1 MVTLESHIAACT
13 SDIYDAVLS
22 GRYTLEMQVRAYDLL
37 DLLLDMKENGT
48 PAQVPAETAAEYC
61 LAYEKNKDILDSMVD
76 WNALK
81 AEAEA
86 GLAPYSQALE
96 EARRKA
102 DDARTLH
109 ELAKETFGIW
119 QSSGIFSRQKA
130 LRRLR
135 KSAGFRLE
143 SHRIGNYVAKTY
155 DLMEEARRA
164 HQKAQQALFS
174 ANVAYKCRSGVLE
187 GICFCLEGN

>member
-1 MVTLESHIAACT
+1 
-13 SDIYDAVLS
+13 
-22 GRYTLEMQVRAYDLL
+22 MQVRAYDLL
-37 DLLLDMKENGT
+37 DLLLAMKENGT

-119 QSSGIFSRQKA
+119 QSSGIFARQKA

-174 ANVAYKCRSGVLE
+174 ANVAYKCHSGVLNK
-187 GICFCLEGN
+187 IHSILQ